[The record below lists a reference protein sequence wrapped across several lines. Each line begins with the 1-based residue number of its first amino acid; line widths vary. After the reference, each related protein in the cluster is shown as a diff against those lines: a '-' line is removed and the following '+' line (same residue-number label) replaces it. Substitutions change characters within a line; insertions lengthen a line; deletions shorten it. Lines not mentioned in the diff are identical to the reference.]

1 MRVLIDA
8 CVLYPTVL
16 REIVVKT
23 AFRGAFTPLWS
34 PRILE
39 EWRRV
44 AQKRGEGEIAGLEI
58 DGINALFPGAIV
70 QHSFETAARLSLPDP
85 DDIHVLAAAIDGAA
99 DELLTMNLK
108 DFPTRTLARDDIQ
121 LRAPDTFLLEIFH
134 SDPNMLRGVLEEIM
148 NTADSHGIDTA
159 NPRALLK
166 RARLPRLGKAV
177 YTS

>member
-1 MRVLIDA
+1 M
-8 CVLYPTVL
+8 
-16 REIVVKT
+16 
-23 AFRGAFTPLWS
+23 
-34 PRILE
+34 
-39 EWRRV
+39 
-44 AQKRGEGEIAGLEI
+44 AQKRGEGEIADLEI

-148 NTADSHGIDTA
+148 NTADNHGIDTA